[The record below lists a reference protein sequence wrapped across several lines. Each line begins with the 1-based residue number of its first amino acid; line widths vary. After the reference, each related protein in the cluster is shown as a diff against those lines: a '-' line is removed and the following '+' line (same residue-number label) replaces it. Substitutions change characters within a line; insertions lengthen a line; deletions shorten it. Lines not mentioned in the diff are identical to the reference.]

1 MTTAGV
7 TQRPY
12 LSAVTDKTSRWLDLV
27 AYLLQHRFGATRE
40 QIFEQVRGYE
50 AGGETSRRMF
60 ERDKDELRSLG
71 IEIESLT
78 RPGVA
83 SDEPGTAYRLKARN
97 TYLPYLEL
105 VGEPSTERPYRELQQ
120 LALSATELATLDR
133 ATRALMDQRDTPF
146 AADAASARR
155 KLAFDLPLS
164 SDSVDILALPIPEH
178 ARQALEVLQDAL
190 IKHVAVSCR
199 YFTMYRRAEEEREL
213 EPWGLLFQWG
223 RWYCVARPR
232 DRDEPRVFRVDR
244 MRDVKRLSGANAKF
258 SVPKGFD
265 VRTFSRRT
273 PWEFGTGDV
282 TKPVVRFS
290 FPESRWVM
298 NRGVGRVVHQDA
310 DRSASIEFEVRD
322 EDAFLRWLL
331 SFGRRADVEQPEA
344 LKESLAELRADVAAL
359 YAERAP

>member
-1 MTTAGV
+1 MSKPPKIQRWIDLLASLLARRLPVTFEELIPDVPAYAAGD
-7 TQRPY
+7 QSPE
-12 LSAVTDKTSRWLDLV
+12 
-27 AYLLQHRFGATRE
+27 TR
-40 QIFEQVRGYE
+40 
-50 AGGETSRRMF
+50 RRMF
-60 ERDKDELRSLG
+60 ERDKDELRSSG

-83 SDEPGTAYRLKARN
+83 ADEPGTAYRLKARN

-105 VGEPSTERPYRELQQ
+105 VGEPSTDRPYRELQQ
-120 LALSATELATLDR
+120 LALSATELETLDR

-146 AADAASARR
+146 AEAAASARR
-155 KLAFDLPLS
+155 KLAFDLPLTS
-164 SDSVDILALPIPEH
+164 NSVDILALPIPEH

-244 MRDVKRLSGANAKF
+244 MRDVKRLSGASAKF

-282 TKPVVRFS
+282 KKPVVRFS

-322 EDAFLRWLL
+322 EEAFLRWLL